1 MKKVEEI
8 KFKEGERSHAG
19 MTVPEGF
26 FQQFQ
31 QKLEAEIDRRES
43 RPAQTPSPV
52 IGRRPLF
59 QRWAVAAAV
68 VLLLGVG
75 FFIYN
80 SVGEEDAL
88 TPGAAQ
94 LAANTEE
101 ADVSASDA
109 EEMLIG
115 SVNDYD
121 LYDLYCD
128 IY

>member
-8 KFKEGERSHAG
+8 KFREGERSHAG

-31 QKLEAEIDRRES
+31 EKLEQEIDRRES
-43 RPAQTPSPV
+43 NVSKPAPM
-52 IGRRPLF
+52 IGRRPAI
-59 QRWAVAAAV
+59 QGWSVAAAV
-68 VLLLGVG
+68 VLLLGLG
-75 FFIYN
+75 IFAYN
-80 SVGEEDAL
+80 SIGTESVLGQGE
-88 TPGAAQ
+88 PQ

-101 ADVSASDA
+101 QEVSATEA
-109 EEMLIG
+109 EDLLIG

>member
-1 MKKVEEI
+1 
-8 KFKEGERSHAG
+8 
-19 MTVPEGF
+19 
-26 FQQFQ
+26 
-31 QKLEAEIDRRES
+31 
-43 RPAQTPSPV
+43 
-52 IGRRPLF
+52 
-59 QRWAVAAAV
+59 V